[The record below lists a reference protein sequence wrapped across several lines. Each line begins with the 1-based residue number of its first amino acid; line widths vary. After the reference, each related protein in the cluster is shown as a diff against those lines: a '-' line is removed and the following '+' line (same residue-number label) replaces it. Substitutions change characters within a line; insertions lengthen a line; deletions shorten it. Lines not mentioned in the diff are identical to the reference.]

1 VKRSSFP
8 AACRYWIQ
16 HTTSRLSRAVCPT
29 GVHSAPEEIPLHYG
43 SRTTARSAMSAHCF
57 RRSHR
62 TSDRHASQS
71 ADFGPES
78 HWLLLGHDK
87 LPPSGHRS
95 EIVHLSSRYD
105 FHGARRRRFLPAE
118 YGHGRQIYGRSVGPA
133 RDTGQMARRVS
144 VANKRSSL
152 TPRTLSIHRTIFLWI
167 T

>member
-1 VKRSSFP
+1 
-8 AACRYWIQ
+8 
-16 HTTSRLSRAVCPT
+16 
-29 GVHSAPEEIPLHYG
+29 
-43 SRTTARSAMSAHCF
+43 MSAHCF

-62 TSDRHASQS
+62 TSDRYASQS

-78 HWLLLGHDK
+78 HRLLLGHNK
-87 LPPSGHRS
+87 RPSGGHRS

-144 VANKRSSL
+144 VAAGQKARFHA
-152 TPRTLSIHRTIFLWI
+152 TPGPARTLGLPTDAKTGQISS
-167 T
+167 